1 MKYAPSHLAVD
12 QNDPHDEVEQN
23 LDEVERQLRRVH
35 AAKLMP
41 EEPIPTNTKTP
52 RVRAASAKD
61 PVPGA
66 SMYHPVTGRRCG
78 MNYLG
83 EPIEST
89 YTNFGLSC
97 IKDGVL

>member
-1 MKYAPSHLAVD
+1 
-12 QNDPHDEVEQN
+12 
-23 LDEVERQLRRVH
+23 
-35 AAKLMP
+35 
-41 EEPIPTNTKTP
+41 
-52 RVRAASAKD
+52 
-61 PVPGA
+61 
-66 SMYHPVTGRRCG
+66 MYHPVTGRRCG